1 MRVTGV
7 DLGGHTVSA
16 ALVDDGVLLERIGER
31 TAGRTPDKVLPQI
44 ARIVAAL
51 SKGAPTPVGLGV
63 PAMLDGARERIVLM
77 PNFSG
82 WDGLPL
88 RRLLEDELG
97 APVALENDGNCYAL
111 GEGGAG
117 GAAEGL
123 RDYLL
128 FTLGTGIGGG
138 AVVDGR
144 LLSGFHGMGW
154 EPGHMA
160 AGEEGRCGCGVIG
173 HLEALCGA
181 DAIERAALSLGLPPD
196 VRALWARRADRSV
209 AALWERALEPLARA
223 IASAVQLLDP
233 RAVVLG
239 GGMSRGDSFVDEIR
253 PRVAAR
259 LAPPFQD
266 LLDLRPALLGDD
278 APLLGAARIA
288 GTRTAP

>member
-1 MRVTGV
+1 MRVTGI
-7 DLGGHTVSA
+7 DLGGHTLSA
-16 ALVDDGVLLERIGER
+16 GLIEDGVLLERIGEW

-44 ARIVAAL
+44 TRIVATL
-51 SKGAPTPVGLGV
+51 SKGASTPVGLGV
-63 PAMLDGARERIVLM
+63 PAMLDRTRGRTLLM

-88 RRLLEDELG
+88 RRLLEEALG
-97 APVALENDGNCYAL
+97 VPVSLENDGNCYAL

-117 GAAEGL
+117 GAADGL
-123 RDYLL
+123 GDYLL

-144 LLSGFHGMGW
+144 LLTGFHGMGW

-160 AGEEGRCGCGVIG
+160 VGGAGHCGCGVTG

-181 DAIERAALSLGLPPD
+181 DAIEREALSLGLPPD
-196 VRALWARRADRSV
+196 VRTLWVRRAEPLV
-209 AALWERALEPLARA
+209 VPLWRRALEPLARA

-233 RAVVLG
+233 QAVVLG
-239 GGMSRGDSFVDEIR
+239 GGVSRGDGFIDELR
-253 PRVAAR
+253 PRVAAL
-259 LAPPFQD
+259 LAPPFRD
-266 LLDLRPALLGDD
+266 RLDLRPALLGDD

-288 GTRTAP
+288 GTRTAS